1 MNMRPPGGLHT
12 MPATSDLVGDRT
24 NDSVAG
30 WEPLSSGQIIQC
42 LNDDISSACWK
53 VSGGLQMLCGCSM
66 QADLVISPGYH
77 VCPLFWYLT
86 DSRLPQSRVHRWPKY
101 SNPVIP
107 AGPCR
112 LCFYLFLQ
120 LDFWARVW
128 PRQYLGTIPIIII
141 ETQASLSCWSIQ
153 WRKVNRI

>member
-12 MPATSDLVGDRT
+12 MPATSDLVVDRT

-66 QADLVISPGYH
+66 RADLVISPVLSCMSSVLISH
-77 VCPLFWYLT
+77 RQQAPTVQSPQVTEVFQSCHPCW
-86 DSRLPQSRVHRWPKY
+86 SLPAV
-101 SNPVIP
+101 
-107 AGPCR
+107 
-112 LCFYLFLQ
+112 FLFLQ
-120 LDFWARVW
+120 LDFWARLW